1 MGPTGLREHP
11 AVTEFGLTVVVW
23 IALIVFLSRKGTAH
37 FQRKHVAVTVPFIGA
52 LTAIALEALP
62 TTPVSPGFTLRT
74 IVAALAG
81 VFAGRLLVKITRI
94 WAAGAEKR
102 AAEKPGAPP
111 ERIMH
116 PLIAAGLLIAGVPA
130 IWHLITS
137 NHEFLEA
144 TLTPRDAK
152 TGIVHG
158 AEELR
163 TAPEQPTDR
172 AVLLVHGLFGSPADF
187 GDLPGYLHDA
197 GFAVYAPLLP
207 GHGRRPD
214 DLDAVWA
221 DDYRKAVRAAY
232 DELAAKHKKVAIV
245 GGSMGAT
252 LALLQAAEK
261 PPAALVLVSPYLGHV
276 ATPSWCPV
284 EFDSLIGPASRVI
297 RRMIVTYPP
306 TPHAYRTQSLHAI
319 RQLRDLGAGVDAAAA
334 KVTCPTLVLIG
345 DHDHVIPAQSTVE
358 WTSAHLK
365 AEVKHVPAAY
375 HALFTD
381 GIDEATSIA
390 ETVGFLIQH

>member
-1 MGPTGLREHP
+1 VPEFCL
-11 AVTEFGLTVVVW
+11 AVAVW
-23 IALIVFLSRKGTAH
+23 IALVLFLARKGTAH
-37 FQRKHVAVTVPFIGA
+37 IQRKHVAVTIPFVGA

-62 TTPVSPGFTLRT
+62 TTPVTPGFTLRSV
-74 IVAALAG
+74 IAALAG
-81 VFAGRLLVKITRI
+81 VFASRLLVKVLRF

-111 ERIMH
+111 ERVVH
-116 PLIAAGLLIAGVPA
+116 PLIAAGLLVAGVPA
-130 IWHLITS
+130 IWHLVTS

-144 TLTPRDAK
+144 TLTPRDEK

-158 AEELR
+158 AEEVRLEPA
-163 TAPEQPTDR
+163 APTGR

-187 GDLPGYLHDA
+187 GDLPIHLA
-197 GFAVYAPLLP
+197 AEGFAVYAPLLP

-221 DDYRKAVRAAY
+221 DGYRKTVRTAY
-232 DELAAKHKKVAIV
+232 DELAAKHGNVAIA

-261 PPAALVLVSPYLGHV
+261 PPSALVLVSPYLGHV

-284 EFDSLIGPASRVI
+284 EFDSLIGPASHLI

-345 DHDHVIPAQSTVE
+345 DRDMVVPAQSTVA
-358 WTSAHLK
+358 WTSAHLR
-365 AEVKHVPAAY
+365 ADVKRLPEAY

-381 GIDEATSIA
+381 GIDSDIA
-390 ETVGFLIQH
+390 IDAVVSFLARR